1 MGAIKRE
8 SLQGFTEVSE
18 SFQVILDFL
27 KWTESQR
34 GLALCEPYKPQY
46 GWYTPVTYQKNALV
60 QAFLNRD
67 STPVEAIQIESPQP
81 VVLNIP

>member
-1 MGAIKRE
+1 MAPGKRE
-8 SLQGFTEVSE
+8 SLQGVTEVRE

-27 KWTESQR
+27 KWTESQHR
-34 GLALCEPYKPQY
+34 LALCEPYKPQY

-67 STPVEAIQIESPQP
+67 CTPAKTIQIESPQP
-81 VVLNIP
+81 VIRNIP